1 MEGQRFCGSEDPGP
15 VLLLGEKEENRAEVN
30 FLLQSHIFH
39 CVVLSQA
46 VPAVPFLIEQLSKA
60 LNMGWIGLEE
70 KEEALKKFRQ
80 ILSFLELPR
89 KDPPETVRS

>member
-1 MEGQRFCGSEDPGP
+1 M
-15 VLLLGEKEENRAEVN
+15 
-30 FLLQSHIFH
+30 
-39 CVVLSQA
+39 
-46 VPAVPFLIEQLSKA
+46 PAVPFLIEQLSKA

-70 KEEALKKFRQ
+70 KEEALKEFRQ